1 MITNDGN
8 AIPDAF
14 GVNYLLLTTYHK
26 GFMDWSLIILGTGA
40 EGTENLLKILGNQVL
55 YALRFWE
62 PSIILRQ
69 FFMT

>member
-1 MITNDGN
+1 
-8 AIPDAF
+8 
-14 GVNYLLLTTYHK
+14 
-26 GFMDWSLIILGTGA
+26 MDWSLIILGTGA

-69 FFMT
+69 FFMTQINTFILFQKFS